1 MTGGGS
7 VAGGSDAAL
16 AMDDGKEGVD
26 AAALAVA
33 VAFEAFG
40 ASSDAPTMIK
50 AAVPTTKHTP
60 TSTRQT
66 RSAMLGF
73 GVTWNDADAREGIE
87 RWLGRASGV

>member
-7 VAGGSDAAL
+7 TTGGSDAAL
-16 AMDDGKEGVD
+16 VMDDGTEGVD
-26 AAALAVA
+26 AAALAAA

-73 GVTWNDADAREGIE
+73 GARWNDADAREGIE